1 VPASDSDPPLE
12 AASVAIWLAL
22 ASVLVTTGC
31 PRMAER
37 RPVESGSRIAVGGFS
52 VLPPRAEGWRLTRR
66 TPDGV
71 WFDRPTPEGE
81 WHTVMAFATLDP
93 RPLPTD
99 GLAAVEERTRGE
111 FDQAALQGLSVVS
124 RGTRRIE
131 TTRHRCVETVFDV
144 EDPGVQGLG
153 GVLRMVGVDR
163 FCVERETPGAPV
175 IHLGYSQRL
184 PPMVA
189 MLPIDAEG
197 RAFLDSLEF
206 ETPR

>member
-1 VPASDSDPPLE
+1 V
-12 AASVAIWLAL
+12 IWFVLAL
-22 ASVLVTTGC
+22 VLVTTACRRTPGV
-31 PRMAER
+31 
-37 RPVESGSRIAVGGFS
+37 RPVESGSRIAVDGFS

-66 TPDGV
+66 AADGV

-81 WHTVMAFATLDP
+81 WHTVTAFAALDP
-93 RPLPTD
+93 RPLPAG
-99 GLAAVEERTRGE
+99 GLAAVEERSRGE
-111 FDQAALQGLSVVS
+111 LDQAALQGISVVS

-131 TTRHRCVETVFDV
+131 TAGHRCVEMVFDV

-163 FCVERETPGAPV
+163 FCVARETAGAPV

-206 ETPR
+206 EAPR

>member
-1 VPASDSDPPLE
+1 MTASDSDPPLE
-12 AASVAIWLAL
+12 AVAVAIGLVL
-22 ASVLVTTGC
+22 ASALVTTAC
-31 PRMAER
+31 R
-37 RPVESGSRIAVGGFS
+37 RTPAVRPIESGSRIAVDGFS
-52 VLPPRAEGWRLTRR
+52 VLPPRAEGWHLTRR
-66 TPDGV
+66 ANGV

-81 WHTVMAFATLDP
+81 WHTVTAFAALDP
-93 RPLPTD
+93 RPLPAG

-111 FDQAALQGLSVVS
+111 LDQAALQGISVVL

-131 TTRHRCVETVFDV
+131 TAHRRCVEMVFDV

-184 PPMVA
+184 PPMVTA
-189 MLPIDAEG
+189 LPIDAEG
-197 RAFLDSLEF
+197 RVFLDSLEF
-206 ETPR
+206 EARR